1 MSMTPDSS
9 RSSPV
14 LQLLASGLQLW
25 IRQQCQAVDAL
36 DLQLHGSALQLLR
49 GRLEGVS
56 LVAQG
61 VVYQQLVFERV
72 ELTSSLIRVQM
83 GGLLKG
89 QGLQL
94 QEPFRISGTVGFSAE
109 GLERALTSPP
119 WGWLGDLLA
128 EQLLGHSPLRSL
140 RIAQDRLVLVV
151 AQPEV
156 PEAAGPKL
164 LELQARPQA
173 VNGSVEIRAI
183 EGEAV
188 ARLPMDPSIR
198 IDEARLRN
206 GSFELEGEARVL
218 P

>member
-1 MSMTPDSS
+1 M
-9 RSSPV
+9 

-25 IRQQCQAVDAL
+25 IRQQCQAVDGL
-36 DLQLHGSALQLLR
+36 ELQLHGSAFQLLR

-72 ELTSSLIRVQM
+72 ELTSTPIRVQM

-94 QEPFRISGTVGFSAE
+94 HEPFQIRGVVAFSGE
-109 GLERALTSPP
+109 GLNRSLTSPP

-128 EQLLGHSPLRSL
+128 EQLLGRSPLGSL
-140 RIAQDRLVLVV
+140 RIADDVFVLMV
-151 AQPEV
+151 ARSDAR
-156 PEAAGPKL
+156 EASGQEP
-164 LELQARPQA
+164 LELQARPEA

-183 EGEAV
+183 EGSAV

-198 IDEARLRN
+198 IDEARLSKGN
-206 GSFELEGEARVL
+206 LELEGEARVL

>member
-1 MSMTPDSS
+1 MSTTQDSF

-25 IRQQCQAVDAL
+25 IRQQCSAVDSL
-36 DLQLHGSALQLLR
+36 DLQLHGSVLQVLR

-56 LVAQG
+56 LEARG
-61 VVYQQLVFERV
+61 VVYQELQLERV
-72 ELTSSLIRVQM
+72 RLTSTPIAVQM

-89 QGLQL
+89 QGLGL
-94 QEPFRISGTVGFSAE
+94 EHPFQVSGTVAFSGE
-109 GLERALTSPP
+109 GLNQALTAPP

-128 EQLLGHSPLRSL
+128 EQLLGCSPLRSL
-140 RIAQDRLVLVV
+140 RIADDRLVLAV
-151 AQPEV
+151 APSGGPQPW
-156 PEAAGPKL
+156 
-164 LELQARPQA
+164 ELQTRPQA

-198 IDEARLRN
+198 IDGARLDN
-206 GSFELEGEARVL
+206 GSLELEGEARVL

>member
-1 MSMTPDSS
+1 MSTTQESS
-9 RSSPV
+9 SSSPV

-36 DLQLHGSALQLLR
+36 ELRLHGSALQLLR

-61 VVYQQLVFERV
+61 VVYQQLMFERV

-109 GLERALTSPP
+109 GLERVLTSPP
-119 WGWLGDLLA
+119 WQWLGDLLA
-128 EQLLGHSPLRSL
+128 EQLLGRSPLRSL
-140 RIAQDRLVLVV
+140 HIAEDRLVLVV
-151 AQPEV
+151 AQAEIPAV
-156 PEAAGPKL
+156 AGPPL
-164 LELQARPQA
+164 LELQARPEA

-198 IDEARLRN
+198 ID
-206 GSFELEGEARVL
+206 
-218 P
+218 

>member
-1 MSMTPDSS
+1 MSTTQDSS

-14 LQLLASGLQLW
+14 LQLLASGLQIW

-61 VVYQQLVFERV
+61 VVYQQLEFERV

-83 GGLLKG
+83 GGLLQG

-94 QEPFRISGTVGFSAE
+94 QEPFQISGTVCFSAE

-128 EQLLGHSPLRSL
+128 QQLLGRAPLRNL
-140 RIAQDRLVLVV
+140 RIDDDRLVLVV
-151 AQPEV
+151 AQAELQ
-156 PEAAGPKL
+156 AAADPQL
-164 LELQARPQA
+164 LELQARPEA

-183 EGEAV
+183 EGETV

>member
-1 MSMTPDSS
+1 MSTGHDNS
-9 RSSPV
+9 RPSPA

-36 DLQLHGSALQLLR
+36 ELQLHGSALQLLR

-56 LVAQG
+56 VVAQG
-61 VVYQQLVFERV
+61 VVYQQLMFERV
-72 ELTSSLIRVQM
+72 ELTSTAIRVQM

-94 QEPFRISGTVGFSAE
+94 EESFQIRGAVAFSGE
-109 GLERALTSPP
+109 GLNRSLTSPP

-128 EQLLGHSPLRSL
+128 EQLLGRSPLGSL
-140 RIAQDRLVLVV
+140 RIADEVLVLAVV
-151 AQPEV
+151 AGEGSPPSEIC
-156 PEAAGPKL
+156 AMT
-164 LELQARPQA
+164 QA
-173 VNGSVEIRAI
+173 VKGSVEIRAI
-183 EGEAV
+183 EGSAV

-198 IDEARLRN
+198 IDEARLSKGN
-206 GSFELEGEARVL
+206 LELEGEARVL